1 MVITIRDR
9 EIAEAAWD
17 EAASLLQGDYDDDN
31 ASLYLLEMN
40 PHREPG
46 KAYCSS
52 CGVIDPSV
60 DIECT
65 SQEVLT

>member
-31 ASLYLLEMN
+31 ASHYLFEMN

-46 KAYCSS
+46 TFYCES
-52 CGVIDPSV
+52 CGVVRRFRP
-60 DIECT
+60 C
-65 SQEVLT
+65 EVQGESHA